1 LLRLPSEDEVLGKLV
16 GWAGAEPA
24 VRALVLTSS
33 RARPERPVD
42 LFSDYDVIVFVA
54 DAAAFAADLEWQS
67 VWREPLARWGH
78 EGSRYGL
85 PVYFRGVVYDDWLK
99 IDWSIWPEELL
110 ERIAEEPLHDQLDV
124 GYRVLLDKT
133 GITERWRAPAY
144 RAHIPSP
151 PTQAGFD
158 ALVDEFWWSS
168 SYVAKGLWRGEVVNA
183 KFALD
188 VDMKLGVL
196 RRFLEWKIEL
206 ANDWS
211 VKPGAY
217 GRGLERLLDPE
228 TAAELAATYVG
239 AGVEEN
245 WEALFATTALF
256 RRVATEVAEAL
267 GLVYRR
273 ELDATATAYLEAVRD
288 LRR

>member
-1 LLRLPSEDEVLGKLV
+1 M
-16 GWAGAEPA
+16 
-24 VRALVLTSS
+24 LTSS
-33 RARPERPVD
+33 RARPERPID
-42 LFSDYDVIVFVA
+42 LLSDYDVIVFVA
-54 DAAAFAADLEWQS
+54 EAEAFAADLEWQS
-67 VWREPLARWGH
+67 VWRQPLARWGD

-110 ERIAEEPLHDQLDV
+110 QRIAEEPLHDQLDV

-133 GITERWRAPAY
+133 GVTARWAEPTY
-144 RAHIPSP
+144 RAHIPAP
-151 PTQAGFD
+151 PTQVEYD

-183 KFALD
+183 KLALD

-196 RRFLEWKIEL
+196 RRFLEWQIEL
-206 ANDWS
+206 ANEWA

-228 TAAELAATYVG
+228 TAEELAATYVG
-239 AGVEEN
+239 SGIEEN

-256 RRVATEVAEAL
+256 RRVATDVADAL
-267 GLVYRR
+267 DLRYPE
-273 ELDATATAYLEAVRD
+273 ELDDIATGYLEAVRD
-288 LRR
+288 LNR